1 MSEKKAAQKQ
11 RDYILTAFVDQLIDE
26 GLAFDGEDTRSQI
39 LNHTDFDNLR
49 STYQR
54 LANAISLEERET
66 FIRCVKTTLKSD
78 CPLL

>member
-1 MSEKKAAQKQ
+1 MAEKKTTRQ
-11 RDYILTAFVDQLIDE
+11 RDHLLTTYVEQLIEE
-26 GLAFDGEDTRSQI
+26 GLSFEGDDQRTQL

-66 FIRCVKTTLKSD
+66 FIRCIKTTLKPD

>member
-1 MSEKKAAQKQ
+1 MSEKKPPAKA
-11 RDYILTAFVDQLIDE
+11 RDYILTAYVEQLIDE
-26 GLAFDGEDTRSQI
+26 GLDFDGDDARTKI

-54 LANAISLEERET
+54 LANGISLEERET
-66 FIRCVKTTLKSD
+66 FIRCVKTTLKPD

>member
-1 MSEKKAAQKQ
+1 MSERKQPAKAH
-11 RDYILTAFVDQLIDE
+11 DYILMTYVEQLIDE
-26 GLAFDGEDTRSQI
+26 GLDFDGEDGRTRI

-54 LANAISLEERET
+54 LANVMSLEERET